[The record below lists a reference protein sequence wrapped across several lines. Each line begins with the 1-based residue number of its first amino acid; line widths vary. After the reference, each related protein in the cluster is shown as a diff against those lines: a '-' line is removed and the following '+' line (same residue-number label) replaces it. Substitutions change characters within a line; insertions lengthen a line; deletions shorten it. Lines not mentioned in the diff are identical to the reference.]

1 MKNCQAQCI
10 LALMGLFLGLCW
22 PSDASQPDL
31 RYRSLLQRAHSA
43 PASPQDWT
51 RRTVEDLL
59 ARLPPP
65 EGEFTPVEDVPAADE
80 GEEVR
85 VELERSVD
93 PNNLPPRER
102 KAGCKNFY
110 WKGFTSC

>member
-1 MKNCQAQCI
+1 MKICQIHCT
-10 LALMGLFLGLCW
+10 LVLLGLVLGLFC
-22 PSDASQPDL
+22 PIAASQPDL
-31 RYRSLLQRAHSA
+31 RYRSFLQRAHA
-43 PASPQDWT
+43 AAMSPQDWSKQA
-51 RRTVEDLL
+51 VENLL
-59 ARLPPP
+59 SQLAPPQ
-65 EGEFTPVEDVPAADE
+65 GEVPQGEVSAADE

-85 VELERSVD
+85 VDLERSLD